1 MPAIVLDGKAL
12 AAKVGEEVAADVAG
26 LGHVGLTTVLVG
38 DDPASHVYINLKHKA
53 AESVGIEAQDLRLP
67 AETSQADLLALL
79 AGLNADDRV
88 DGILVQLPLPGH
100 IDENAVIEAISP
112 AKDIDGL
119 HPLNA
124 AALYLGRPRLVPGTP
139 KGIMRLLAEYEVGI
153 EGKRAVVVGR
163 SAIVGKPIAMLLLQA
178 NATVTVC
185 HSRTRDLGHHTRD
198 ADILVAAIGRP
209 NLIAGD
215 MVKPGAAVIDVGIN
229 RTDAGLVGDVDPA
242 AALEAAYLTPVP
254 GGVGPMTI
262 AMVLEN
268 TVAAA
273 QARRAGVA
281 NATG

>member
-12 AAKVGEEVAADVAG
+12 AAKVRGEVAADVAG

>member
-12 AAKVGEEVAADVAG
+12 AAKVREEVAADVAG

-38 DDPASHVYINLKHKA
+38 DDPASHVYIDLKHKA
-53 AESVGIEAQDLRLP
+53 AEAAGIDAQDLRLP

-79 AGLNADDRV
+79 SGLNENDAV
-88 DGILVQLPLPGH
+88 DGILVQLPLPAH

-139 KGIMRLLAEYEVGI
+139 KGIMRLLAEYEIAI
-153 EGKRAVVVGR
+153 EGSRAVVVGR
-163 SAIVGKPIAMLLLQA
+163 SAIVGKPIAMLLLQG

-209 NLIAGD
+209 NLISGD

-242 AALEAAYLTPVP
+242 AALQAAYLTPVP

-273 QARRAGVA
+273 LARRAGVA